1 MNRQQEQRG
10 REPRRHATDGSPSG
24 GSNRISMRISPA
36 ASATRSRALRGEVSM
51 GEHDSGENQKTSLR
65 SVRRAGVTCRHPYG
79 HVHVHAVISGIL
91 YVISKKWSMRDPR
104 IRIPPCECAT
114 WHQIGGT
121 CIAKGPA
128 YVPFSASLSCPPP
141 PPSLYTKHAFRG
153 AHRGALWPG
162 SPLPSREHIRAPQAS
177 ALARGARQSSIM
189 SNYAQVC
196 PIMSSGLLGAIELL
210 ELGEALGIVL
220 VLELIKDRALLVL
233 AFDQEHL
240 WVDSSDLDGA
250 IKGDPGRSKEI
261 IPAGPQSRP

>member
-36 ASATRSRALRGEVSM
+36 ATRSRALRGEVSM

-189 SNYAQVC
+189 SNYVRLC
-196 PIMSSGLLGAIELL
+196 PQAY
-210 ELGEALGIVL
+210 
-220 VLELIKDRALLVL
+220 L
-233 AFDQEHL
+233 A
-240 WVDSSDLDGA
+240 
-250 IKGDPGRSKEI
+250 P
-261 IPAGPQSRP
+261 